1 MQEHYNLNIRIFVV
15 TVALLCIFIQINFGR
30 NEVENFEA
38 FKRPI
43 KVNSSQEEKEIYK
56 IIEVQKQLSK
66 SEKYWRI
73 DKQEKVA
80 GKLQKQEERKLR
92 KLKKNETMFDSIETG
107 TQNGSLGK
115 ELNSKINIIINI
127 LFKKIIYKAMR

>member
-1 MQEHYNLNIRIFVV
+1 M
-15 TVALLCIFIQINFGR
+15 
-30 NEVENFEA
+30 
-38 FKRPI
+38 RPI

-56 IIEVQKQLSK
+56 IIERQKQFSK

-92 KLKKNETMFDSIETG
+92 KLKKNETMFDSIEIG

-115 ELNSKINIIINI
+115 ELNIKMVNI
-127 LFKKIIYKAMR
+127 

>member
-1 MQEHYNLNIRIFVV
+1 MQEHYNSNIRIFLVI
-15 TVALLCIFIQINFGR
+15 VALLCIFIQINFGR

-38 FKRPI
+38 FMRPI
-43 KVNSSQEEKEIYK
+43 KVNSSKEEKEIYK

-80 GKLQKQEERKLR
+80 GKLQKQEARKLR
-92 KLKKNETMFDSIETG
+92 KLKKNETMFDSIEISTH
-107 TQNGSLGK
+107 NGSLGK
-115 ELNSKINIIINI
+115 ELNSLIIKVINIW
-127 LFKKIIYKAMR
+127 L

>member
-1 MQEHYNLNIRIFVV
+1 MQEYYNLNIRILVV
-15 TVALLCIFIQINFGR
+15 TVALLCIFIQINFGK

-38 FKRPI
+38 FMRPI

-80 GKLQKQEERKLR
+80 GKLQKQEERKLK

-115 ELNSKINIIINI
+115 ELNSKMNKIINI
-127 LFKKIIYKAMR
+127 LFRKIIYKAMR

>member
-15 TVALLCIFIQINFGR
+15 TVALLCIFIQINFWR

-38 FKRPI
+38 FMRPI